1 MLAFTAAAIAS
12 AEKLLPQVPRL
23 WLVCGGGRHNPVL
36 MKALAKLLA
45 GDVVSADDYRIDG
58 DALEAQAMAFLGA
71 RLNAGLPTTF
81 PGTTGVSKPVVGGKL
96 FTPGT

>member
-1 MLAFTAAAIAS
+1 
-12 AEKLLPQVPRL
+12 
-23 WLVCGGGRHNPVL
+23 

-71 RLNAGLPTTF
+71 RLKAGLPTTF
-81 PGTTGVSKPVVGGKL
+81 PGTTGVSQPVVGGKL